1 MSPLSHGPHCP
12 VSPCQDLARYEAA
25 STELAL
31 MTASRV
37 AEVTGCLPPC
47 SYNVYTVADTH
58 TTEDRSQADTG
69 DSVVMLLCR
78 EMAERGEVWLE
89 LLLASETVAVTSRG
103 PATGLASLLAQL
115 AGGLGLVCL
124 VVALLVTRGQGQGGA
139 DSK

>member
-1 MSPLSHGPHCP
+1 MSPLPHGPHCP
-12 VSPCQDLARYEAA
+12 IVPTAPCQDLARYEAA

-37 AEVTGCLPPC
+37 AEVAGCLPPC

-89 LLLASETVAVTSRG
+89 LLLASDKFYST
-103 PATGLASLLAQL
+103 PQL
-115 AGGLGLVCL
+115 CPCAMEPS
-124 VVALLVTRGQGQGGA
+124 GA
-139 DSK
+139 CPSCAR